1 MHSCNNN
8 MRYGIIATLV
18 FFTFAPAAL
27 AATVCDTDNYTLA
40 QCQANCTGTW
50 DSSNSTCSGTISS
63 GIQSGPGGSNRI
75 QTGPGGG
82 NVTLINPLNSGS
94 CAPNEN
100 CLLNFLN
107 KILEFVVIRIGTVVV
122 ILMLVYVGYLFVV
135 AQGSDTKITE
145 ARKALLWTI
154 VGALIL
160 LGSQAIAVAI
170 RATVQA
176 LSVGQ

>member
-1 MHSCNNN
+1 
-8 MRYGIIATLV
+8 MRSFTIVAFILVV
-18 FFTFAPAAL
+18 FFGAPL
-27 AATVCDTDNYTLA
+27 LVSA
-40 QCQANCTGTW
+40 QQNTAQDSVSPRNTGQ
-50 DSSNSTCSGTISS
+50 NI
-63 GIQSGPGGSNRI
+63 
-75 QTGPGGG
+75 
-82 NVTLINPLNSGS
+82 TLINPLNSGS

-107 KILEFVVIRIGTVVV
+107 KILEFVIRIGTVVV

-160 LGSQAIAVAI
+160 VGSQAISKAI
-170 RATVQA
+170 EATVKA
-176 LSVGQ
+176 LSAGG

>member
-1 MHSCNNN
+1 
-8 MRYGIIATLV
+8 MRTLILV
-18 FFTFAPAAL
+18 SLIFLFAPVAHAACVQNPESG
-27 AATVCDTDNYTLA
+27 AYYDNATYASCTPSNTA
-40 QCQANCTGTW
+40 QDSTSPRNTG
-50 DSSNSTCSGTISS
+50 S
-63 GIQSGPGGSNRI
+63 
-75 QTGPGGG
+75 

-107 KILEFVVIRIGTVVV
+107 KILEFVIRIGVVVV

-160 LGSQAIAVAI
+160 LGSQAIAIAI

>member
-1 MHSCNNN
+1 
-8 MRYGIIATLV
+8 MRSFTIVAFILVV
-18 FFTFAPAAL
+18 FFGAPL
-27 AATVCDTDNYTLA
+27 LVSA
-40 QCQANCTGTW
+40 QQNTAQDSVSPRNTGQ
-50 DSSNSTCSGTISS
+50 NI
-63 GIQSGPGGSNRI
+63 
-75 QTGPGGG
+75 
-82 NVTLINPLNSGS
+82 TLINPLNSGS

-107 KILEFVVIRIGTVVV
+107 KILEFVIRIGTVVV

-160 LGSQAIAVAI
+160 VGSQAISKAI
-170 RATVQA
+170 EATVQA